1 MSCVVEGRILR
12 KVHDSFAIYITIAVS
27 ITLLIGIGWFV
38 LSYYQG
44 KTVFNQNA
52 IKEYP
57 YHLHETKLIS
67 SSSQISVTEMNTD
80 RIEESEEEEE
90 LESEEPSEDAEELDQ
105 EEIEQENSY
114 YNNSYSTDESIRQD
128 VYGN

>member
-1 MSCVVEGRILR
+1 M
-12 KVHDSFAIYITIAVS
+12 
-27 ITLLIGIGWFV
+27 LIGIGWFV

-67 SSSQISVTEMNTD
+67 SSSQISVTEMNAD
-80 RIEESEEEEE
+80 RIEESEEELE
-90 LESEEPSEDAEELDQ
+90 LEEPSEEEELDQ
-105 EEIEQENSY
+105 EEMEQENSY
-114 YNNSYSTDESIRQD
+114 NNNSYSTDESVRQD
-128 VYGN
+128 VYGNYK